1 MLPFYDEER
10 KRRINLGG
18 TSRSTTSS
26 SILDQVRIQRLQ
38 REEQKKQQ
46 DAALSI
52 QAWWRGHR
60 EWRRVKTELRG
71 AWELDPFGITG
82 LRCLVLL
89 GNDEETLGRW
99 SERMGQVGMEQ
110 IFALAK
116 TEHAGS
122 WLVLVR
128 KAALRLLQSVSIS
141 PLSPHAEN
149 HLNLLTTL
157 LSTKIAARHLDSSGD
172 EAVRQTLGYLLQHD
186 YYTHLGEAIKRI
198 PLEVKKSPALSSL
211 VSLTSVPLTT
221 WPSGSPEH
229 AYALSRFLARILSIP
244 LLPNRI
250 SIQDLPLFLSR
261 IPLANL
267 HALAPHTRY
276 IVDNTSIEEK
286 IHLVSNTSM
295 FFTPHYAKFTNES
308 MGWYLRFMASVFN
321 ELPVSAFDASKQKTN
336 ATGDKK
342 KKGGETA
349 WTQTPYDSDS
359 DDERGGV
366 IKVQVVSSFTTPPP
380 PTSVPPLDTKTL
392 TRLQKLPSQSHI
404 EALLNLARRSQ
415 KVQDAF
421 ILYVLALNAVWPE
434 HRERVLTSILALTEG
449 NLIKTLYKGDVR
461 SSPLGKEERS
471 AALFDPKNADRW
483 PPLLFLAELYAQA
496 LVTMGDDE
504 FFSSSPSSSYTTTS
518 SSLSSSSL
526 SSSSHHHSL
535 SSGPSS
541 LASSSSTTTTTA
553 VRNPL
558 TLDELIAFT
567 RQLLNIAFTLFW
579 TDDQSSMQ
587 VGSVGGLG
595 GRYTWE
601 VVRERVTRCLVSV
614 HARDSRKP
622 FIPPDGWLVTSN
634 LDMKTFV
641 EAAILEETQL
651 SDPDS
656 ASSIALTQPSSSSRT
671 SRTSR
676 NRNLTKRSIALL
688 SPCLGVLNNI
698 PFSIPF
704 EIRVSIFRHFV
715 LNDMMKVSGGAM
727 DRFGGGW
734 GWHDKTRIRVRRG
747 RVAQDGFDR
756 LSEVDLKKPVEIT
769 FVDQWGQ
776 EEAGIDGGG
785 VFKEFFTDLCKE
797 VFDTDRGLWLA
808 NKKNE
813 LYPNPHSYATE
824 QHSLN
829 WYRFIGRVLG
839 KAMYEGILV
848 DVAFASFF
856 LARVPWDLVGRRVS
870 VLRRRLILPPS
881 IASFCFLRFDANA
894 LSLHQW
900 LGKQSFLD
908 DLASLDPELYKGLI
922 FLKHYKG
929 NPEDLALNFT
939 IAVDEL
945 GVTKDVELVPGGSNI
960 TVTKANRLDYI
971 TLVSHYRLKKQI
983 KKQSDAF
990 FDGLSDMIDP
1000 RWLRMF
1006 NQQEVQILI
1015 GGVNSPIDL
1024 DDLRQ
1029 HTNYGGLYD
1038 DRHPVIVAF
1047 WKVVN
1052 SFDQEQRR
1060 ALLRFVTSC
1069 SRPPLLGFKELVPH
1083 FSIRDAGTDELRLPT
1098 STFVRHFLMFDASF
1112 RISHSHRAL
1121 SSPPALTR
1129 CSIVDRT
1136 CPILSLSPSVWV
1148 IQLPMY
1154 PNERIMKEKILHS
1167 IMSNSGFDLS

>member
-856 LARVPWDLVGRRVS
+856 LAR
-870 VLRRRLILPPS
+870 
-881 IASFCFLRFDANA
+881 
-894 LSLHQW
+894 W

-1098 STFVRHFLMFDASF
+1098 SS
-1112 RISHSHRAL
+1112 
-1121 SSPPALTR
+1121 
-1129 CSIVDRT
+1129 T
-1136 CPILSLSPSVWV
+1136 CVNLLK
-1148 IQLPMY
+1148 LPMY